1 MIVDR
6 LANQELDTEV
16 VRSARVRW
24 SGGTA
29 SISVR
34 VPASSGSVPTDGSAF
49 VAATLLAAMSSA
61 EDLDIDGEISV
72 RLADH
77 VDLIATAYATW
88 DPRLR
93 PPRLTAAATTALA
106 PDASATDR
114 HEPATGCFFS
124 RGVDSMYSAA
134 MQRRTGAPTHLV
146 YCDGVEP
153 HHGPDTAAK
162 EVALA
167 HEAATHLG
175 LPLLVV
181 STDVREFTDRFYGWG
196 STHGSALAAVAHSLG
211 DRLTR
216 MIIPTTDSFASIVPY
231 GSSPVLDPLF
241 STERCEIVHDDLAL
255 PRVGKVAALAEQR
268 PDLLPLLKVC
278 FEHDGPGNCGRCGK
292 CLLTMASLQAV
303 GALDQAT
310 GFPDTID
317 LDVLRRMSVVPLQS
331 RFHWVSVMRA
341 LGDRGANGAVRDAMA
356 EALRRSARPP
366 WRDRVRLLVDHA
378 LGRRAS
384 AHPSWRSPDRGF
396 DWRFNAEVVELVT
409 RGRPD
414 RPLESAPE
422 IPRTTR
428 HLRPPG

>member
-1 MIVDR
+1 MIIDR
-6 LANQELDTEV
+6 VANQELDTEV
-16 VRSARVRW
+16 ARSARVRW
-24 SGGTA
+24 SNGSTT
-29 SISVR
+29 ITIR
-34 VPASSGSVPTDGSAF
+34 VPAASDTVPADASAF
-49 VAATLLAAMSSA
+49 VAATLLPAMVSG
-61 EDLDIDGEISV
+61 EDLDVDGEVSA

-93 PPRLTAAATTALA
+93 PPRLDLAGTTAAA
-106 PDASATDR
+106 PDRDAVGQPA
-114 HEPATGCFFS
+114 PATGCFFS

-134 MQRRTGAPTHLV
+134 MQRTIGAPTHLV

-153 HHGPDTAAK
+153 HHSPDTAAK

-181 STDVREFTDRFYGWG
+181 STDVRVFTDRFYGWG
-196 STHGSALAAVAHSLG
+196 STHGSALAAIAHSLG
-211 DRLTR
+211 GGLTR

-278 FEHDGPGNCGRCGK
+278 FEHDGPENCGRCGK
-292 CLLTMASLQAV
+292 CLLTMASLLAV

-310 GFPDTID
+310 GFPDSID
-317 LDVLRRMSVVPLQS
+317 LDVLRQMSVVPLQS

-341 LGDRGANGAVRDAMA
+341 LGDGGANGAVRDAMA
-356 EALRRSARPP
+356 EALHRSARPP
-366 WRDRVRLLVDHA
+366 WRERVRLLADHA
-378 LGRRAS
+378 FGRRAS
-384 AHPSWRSPDRGF
+384 AHPSWRPPDRGF

-414 RPLESAPE
+414 RALDAAPE
-422 IPRTTR
+422 LPRTTR
-428 HLRPPG
+428 RLRPPG